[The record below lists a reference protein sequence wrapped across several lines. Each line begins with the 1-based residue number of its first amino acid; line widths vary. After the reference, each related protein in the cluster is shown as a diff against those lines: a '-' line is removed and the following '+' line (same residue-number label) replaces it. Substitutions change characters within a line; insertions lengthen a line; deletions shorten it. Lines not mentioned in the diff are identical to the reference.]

1 MVTSKVACVSCAA
14 RERDQAR
21 ATAPGIVASS
31 AAAAPVLTAEPSTES
46 DSAYPRA
53 LLFGMGAAVG
63 GLVFYA
69 SFTIITHMYIGYV
82 ALVVGLMVG
91 KAVMAGSRGQG
102 GLHYQITA
110 CALTYAAISLASIPI
125 LLSHVP
131 PGAAINWAALAGPLL
146 TAGIASPFL
155 ALRRGPSGIIG
166 LVILFVGLRVAFRL
180 TREKAQTAA
189 VSSQP

>member
-1 MVTSKVACVSCAA
+1 
-14 RERDQAR
+14 
-21 ATAPGIVASS
+21 
-31 AAAAPVLTAEPSTES
+31 
-46 DSAYPRA
+46 
-53 LLFGMGAAVG
+53 MGAAVG